1 MRISGSA
8 SYAIGVAAAVALLA
22 GCSSSGGGS
31 QYSPVSPVGGGT
43 GMTGMGHTAHVLDRH
58 VTITSLKA
66 GKVHSDHHKSWVSPD
81 AAKAPRL
88 LFESDSGTNDVNIYT
103 LPALALKGTLT
114 GFNEPQ
120 GECSDKNGN
129 VWVTNTNANQI
140 VLLSR
145 SGSVIGSLSDPD
157 GYPVGCAI
165 NPTNGDLAVTDIFD
179 FSEAGG
185 VLIYHNGSG
194 SPTRISNPAQY
205 EYFFDGYDA
214 NGNLYVDG
222 FSYPSFTFTISVLP
236 AGSSSM
242 TTASISGT
250 QPSFPGMVQWYR
262 VGNYLAV
269 GDQDASAVYWYS
281 IKGTSLTYT
290 GETSLSGAGDLI
302 PGIIAANNQKYLAG
316 GDASSGTVK
325 PLAMGCGRSAYQQQ
339 RWTFVADRRGGQH
352 QVNSKLPA
360 GA

>member
-1 MRISGSA
+1 M
-8 SYAIGVAAAVALLA
+8 
-22 GCSSSGGGS
+22 
-31 QYSPVSPVGGGT
+31 
-43 GMTGMGHTAHVLDRH
+43 
-58 VTITSLKA
+58 
-66 GKVHSDHHKSWVSPD
+66 
-81 AAKAPRL
+81 
-88 LFESDSGTNDVNIYT
+88 
-103 LPALALKGTLT
+103 ALKGTLT
-114 GFNEPQ
+114 GLNEPQ

-205 EYFFDGYDA
+205 EYFFDGYDS

-236 AGSSSM
+236 AGSSS
-242 TTASISGT
+242 TDH
-250 QPSFPGMVQWYR
+250 R
-262 VGNYLAV
+262 
-269 GDQDASAVYWYS
+269 
-281 IKGTSLTYT
+281 
-290 GETSLSGAGDLI
+290 
-302 PGIIAANNQKYLAG
+302 
-316 GDASSGTVK
+316 
-325 PLAMGCGRSAYQQQ
+325 
-339 RWTFVADRRGGQH
+339 QH
-352 QVNSKLPA
+352 QRHAAALP
-360 GA
+360 GHGPVVSRRQLPRRWRPGRFCGVLVQRLGYEPDVHGRNEPIVG

>member
-22 GCSSSGGGS
+22 GCSGGGGGS

-43 GMTGMGHTAHVLDRH
+43 GMTGMGHTAHVLNRKN
-58 VTITSLKA
+58 TLTAIKA
-66 GKVHSDHHKSWVSPD
+66 VAVRPDHHKSWVSPD
-81 AAKAPRL
+81 AARAPRL
-88 LFESDSGTNDVNIYT
+88 LFASDSGTNNVYMFTMPDFT
-103 LPALALKGTLT
+103 LKGTLT
-114 GFNEPQ
+114 GWNEPQ

-129 VWVTNTNANQI
+129 VWVTNTNATQI

-157 GYPVGCAI
+157 GYPVGCAV

-194 SPTRISNPAQY
+194 TPTRISHPAQY
-205 EYFFDGYDA
+205 EYFFDGYDSS
-214 NGNLYVDG
+214 GNLYVDG

-236 AGSSSM
+236 SGSSSM

-250 QPSFPGMVQWYR
+250 QPLFPGMVQWYR

-281 IKGTSLTYT
+281 VSGTSLTYT
-290 GETSLSGAGDLI
+290 GETSLSSATDLVQ
-302 PGIIAANNQKYLAG
+302 GVIAANNQKYLAG
-316 GDASSGTVK
+316 GDA
-325 PLAMGCGRSAYQQQ
+325 
-339 RWTFVADRRGGQH
+339 
-352 QVNSKLPA
+352 A
-360 GA
+360 GATESRWMWDAGGAPTNQNASTVLEPIGAAISTK